1 MKWLNGYNKG
11 ENIMSI
17 LTISETKKTMI
28 ITGFHQ
34 GIYPML
40 PAITNKS
47 EKDLMVLNSFGAVIS
62 QPYGC
67 LMRNIILGLYNE
79 NVEEIYLIGETGSQ
93 EVKPNKDEMLRKIKE
108 AGTSADIINAINYI
122 DVVDHDVIN
131 WLIGPQNVED
141 VLKKNKDLI
150 EGHPLIPKSIPVH
163 VYIANSATG
172 EYYPVSE

>member
-1 MKWLNGYNKG
+1 
-11 ENIMSI
+11 MSTI
-17 LTISETKKTMI
+17 TISETKKTMI

-34 GIYPML
+34 GIYPLL

-79 NVEEIYLIGETGSQ
+79 NVEEIYLIGETGGQ

-108 AGTSADIINAINYI
+108 AGTSADTINAINYI
-122 DVVDHDVIN
+122 DAVNHDVIN
-131 WLIGPQNVED
+131 WLIGSPNVED
-141 VLKKNKDLI
+141 VLKKNKNLI

-163 VYIANSATG
+163 AYIANSGTG